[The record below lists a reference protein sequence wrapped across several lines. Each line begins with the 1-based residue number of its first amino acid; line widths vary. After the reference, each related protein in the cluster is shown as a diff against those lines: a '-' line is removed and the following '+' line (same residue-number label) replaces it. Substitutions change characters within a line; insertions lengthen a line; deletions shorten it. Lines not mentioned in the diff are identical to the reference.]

1 MSDRLRKSKHNYRKS
16 VRPPGPRKTYSQ
28 KQLQRSPLYAIYNPP
43 VQVPRSKHIARGGGG
58 GGVGGGGGG
67 GERADL
73 QHTPGTD
80 GEEDGQEPLDP
91 SERSLKSMPYM
102 GDKFSTRGDYT
113 EGMTMLSRFKDSHEY
128 LYKLAPLRCKY
139 RHQLGLGST
148 TPLPTRDHGYG
159 SGEAT
164 PYEAGG
170 GGGGGG
176 SGSMWAQSGKDAG
189 RRRGKGHKGH
199 HHTAPANF
207 ATSRVSVCGWVGERA
222 GVYVG

>member
-1 MSDRLRKSKHNYRKS
+1 MGEQGYLASMRRHVSITGAALLLLLALSLS
-16 VRPPGPRKTYSQ
+16 
-28 KQLQRSPLYAIYNPP
+28 
-43 VQVPRSKHIARGGGG
+43 IARDASAE
-58 GGVGGGGGG
+58 VD
-67 GERADL
+67 AY
-73 QHTPGTD
+73 D

-176 SGSMWAQSGKDAG
+176 SGSMGAQSGKDAG

-207 ATSRVSVCGWVGERA
+207 ATSRVSVCWWVGERA